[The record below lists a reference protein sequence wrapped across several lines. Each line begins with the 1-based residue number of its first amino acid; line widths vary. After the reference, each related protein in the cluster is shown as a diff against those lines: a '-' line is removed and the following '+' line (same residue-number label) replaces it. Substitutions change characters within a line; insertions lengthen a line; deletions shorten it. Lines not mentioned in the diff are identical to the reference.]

1 MSHAEFSIAY
11 DGPAL
16 ANHTMEVQTL
26 APALLAFGEMCEEA
40 NRVLNG
46 EDAPEISVNVV
57 ATSEGC
63 FDITL
68 QVANTVRE
76 LVSWTS
82 TEDVKS
88 AKEILEWIGI
98 LSTGVVGGLWITGGG
113 LMKFLKWKAGRRIKA
128 VEESEG
134 NGERR
139 MHITVEGS
147 TDTHITI
154 HQNTYKLSRSHRVRA
169 SHKKTLDPLRE
180 DGINE
185 FHVREQ
191 EGDDFS
197 IDAKEVAAGY
207 YDIYEDEIDVSEP
220 LTLPQRVTA
229 FLELRSPMF
238 VPGKSWRFGYGDTPI
253 FAKLSDDSFTRRVF
267 EEGERF
273 GAGDVLQVHM
283 EIKQMVNENGN
294 IVNRYEILQ
303 VIATYP
309 KEKQIGLFGTGGSS
323 ED

>member
-16 ANHTMEVQTL
+16 VMHTMEVQTL
-26 APALLAFGEMCEEA
+26 APALLAFGEMCQEA

-46 EDAPEISVNVV
+46 EDAPEISVNVA

-68 QVANTVRE
+68 QVMNTVRE
-76 LVSWTS
+76 VVSWVS
-82 TEDVKS
+82 TEDAKS

-98 LSTGVVGGLWITGGG
+98 LSAGATGLLVTGGG
-113 LMKFLKWKAGRRIKA
+113 LMKFLKWKAGRRIKSA
-128 VEESEG
+128 EESEG
-134 NGERR
+134 NGEKNV
-139 MHITVEGS
+139 HITVEGS
-147 TDTHITI
+147 TDTRITI
-154 HQNTYKLSRSHRVRA
+154 HQNTYKLSRSHRVRT

-185 FHVREQ
+185 FHVRESDGNDFLITSQ
-191 EGDDFS
+191 EVDD
-197 IDAKEVAAGY
+197 GY
-207 YDIYEDEIDVSEP
+207 FDIYEDEIDVAEP
-220 LTLPQRVTA
+220 LTPPQRVTA
-229 FLELRSPMF
+229 FLELRAPMF
-238 VPGKSWRFGYGDTPI
+238 VPGKSWRFGYGGTPI

-273 GAGDVLQVHM
+273 GAGDVLHVSM

-309 KEKQIGLFGTGGSS
+309 KKNQIALFGTGDSS
-323 ED
+323 EE